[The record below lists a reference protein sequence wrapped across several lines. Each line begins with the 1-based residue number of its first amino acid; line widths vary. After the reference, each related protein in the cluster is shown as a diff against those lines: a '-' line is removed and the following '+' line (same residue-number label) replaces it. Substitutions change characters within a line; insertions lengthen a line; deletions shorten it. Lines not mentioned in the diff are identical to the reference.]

1 MRHVVSNHTMLAQFG
16 NLAELC
22 KFRSVESVITETGLR
37 DKKKAA
43 TRAALSE
50 AAVRLS
56 SQRGFEAVTAEA
68 IASEAGVSTRTFHN
82 YFTSKEDAVLC
93 QVESSVQEWVDMLVA
108 RPAGEPIW
116 DSLEHLA
123 LAVLTDPSRSMEEM
137 RTVGR
142 LIEES
147 PTLLSRKLR
156 MHDDVNKAFGG
167 AIAERTGTDV
177 ETDLYPNL
185 LVVAVAGAVKSV
197 LDLIISGHTG
207 GLTPEEFMSHAFRQL
222 REGLPQPTI

>member
-1 MRHVVSNHTMLAQFG
+1 M
-16 NLAELC
+16 
-22 KFRSVESVITETGLR
+22 ITETGLR

-56 SQRGFEAVTAEA
+56 SQRGFDAVTAEA

-82 YFTSKEDAVLC
+82 YFTSKEDAVLS
-93 QVESSVQEWVDMLVA
+93 QVESSVQEWVDLLVA
-108 RPAGEPIW
+108 RPTDEPIW

-123 LAVLTDPSRSMEEM
+123 LAILSDPGRSMEEM
-137 RTVGR
+137 RAVGR

-147 PTLLSRKLR
+147 PTLLARQLR
-156 MHDDVNKAFGG
+156 MHDDVNRAFGA
-167 AIAERTGTDV
+167 AIADRTGTNV

-207 GLTPEEFMSHAFRQL
+207 GLTPEEFMSDAFRQL
-222 REGLPQPTI
+222 RAGLPQPF